1 MITINKETVKLF
13 NLTTLA
19 LLFLALNSI
28 LCKAAL
34 LNNYI
39 DAYSF
44 TFLRLFFG
52 AFTLLLIYF
61 YKNKKLDFN
70 IKTNWITSFMLF
82 LYAVSFSYSYVEIE
96 AGFGALLLFGVVQVI
111 MLSSSYFKKEKFT
124 IKKNLGII
132 LAFLGLVYLLFP
144 SENFELSYYHVFLM
158 ILAGL
163 SWAVYSIL
171 GKSSFDALFDT
182 SDNFIKA
189 TIFIVIFYFII
200 PIDNISITNN
210 GILLAF
216 ISGSLTSAIG
226 YVVWYKV
233 LPQIEVFTASIIQLF
248 IPVIAIILSV
258 IFLDEILT
266 FNLLISSIIIFCG
279 ILLAVV
285 PSNIR

>member
-1 MITINKETVKLF
+1 
-13 NLTTLA
+13 
-19 LLFLALNSI
+19 
-28 LCKAAL
+28 
-34 LNNYI
+34 
-39 DAYSF
+39 
-44 TFLRLFFG
+44 
-52 AFTLLLIYF
+52 
-61 YKNKKLDFN
+61 
-70 IKTNWITSFMLF
+70 MLF

-96 AGFGALLLFGVVQVI
+96 AGFGALLLFGVVQVL

-171 GKSSFDALFDT
+171 GKSSFNALFDT
-182 SDNFIKA
+182 CDNFIKA
-189 TIFIVIFYFII
+189 TIFIIIFYFII
-200 PIDNISITNN
+200 PIDNISITNS

-226 YVVWYKV
+226 YVIWYKV
-233 LPQIEVFTASIIQLF
+233 LPQIEVFTASIIQLL

-258 IFLDEILT
+258 VFLDEILT

>member
-13 NLTTLA
+13 NLTILS

-52 AFTLLLIYF
+52 AFTLLLIYY

-96 AGFGALLLFGVVQVI
+96 AGFGALLLFGVVQVL

-171 GKSSFDALFDT
+171 GKSSFNALFDT
-182 SDNFIKA
+182 CDNFIKA
-189 TIFIVIFYFII
+189 TIFIIIFYFII
-200 PIDNISITNN
+200 PIDNISITNS

-226 YVVWYKV
+226 YVIWYKV
-233 LPQIEVFTASIIQLF
+233 LPQIEVFTASIIQLL

-258 IFLDEILT
+258 VFLDEILT